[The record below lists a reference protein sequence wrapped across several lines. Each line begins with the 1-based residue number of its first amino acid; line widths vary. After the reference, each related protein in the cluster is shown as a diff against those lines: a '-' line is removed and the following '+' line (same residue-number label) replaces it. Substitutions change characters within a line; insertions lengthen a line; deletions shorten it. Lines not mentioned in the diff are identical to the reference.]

1 MEPDSANYKI
11 LVVMSWIKV
20 TFEMSIDD
28 NTKIEVSINNNGAK
42 DSFSL
47 IFDDYVRSSNV
58 LASLNDAKWARYE
71 E

>member
-42 DSFSL
+42 DNFSL
-47 IFDDYVRSSNV
+47 VFDDYVRSSNV